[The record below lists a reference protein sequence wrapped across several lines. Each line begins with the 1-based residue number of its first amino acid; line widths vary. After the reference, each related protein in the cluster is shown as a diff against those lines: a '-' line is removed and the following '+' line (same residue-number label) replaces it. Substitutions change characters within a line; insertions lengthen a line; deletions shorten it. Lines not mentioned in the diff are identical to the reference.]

1 MKALIANIARVAAW
15 LMAIIITVLSVVPP
29 SMRPETDVPHN
40 LEHFMPFL
48 VTGAAFGFGY
58 DRGPYLVAVA
68 MLLFTAAIEILQIFV
83 PGRHARLSDFVV
95 DAAAVTIGVALGAF
109 AGRTWA
115 KALKNQTH

>member
-15 LMAIIITVLSVVPP
+15 LLAIIITVLSVVPP

-40 LEHFMPFL
+40 LEHFVPFL
-48 VTGAAFGFGY
+48 VTGVAFGFGY
-58 DRGPYLVAVA
+58 DRRAFLVAAA
-68 MLLFTAAIEILQIFV
+68 MVVFTAAIEILQIFV

-95 DAAAVTIGVALGAF
+95 DAAAVTAGVALGAV

-115 KALKNQTH
+115 KV